1 MSERDMMYGGY
12 YQNIPGNI
20 SYGNFGYQGM
30 PGSLMPMQGMM
41 PNNQYIMNND
51 SNNIIARQ
59 NASTSSSETY
69 ISAVPIGANRLVI
82 SALYGN
88 ADIFHCVTNFTEL
101 SDGSIDTAR
110 HNFPLYQ
117 I

>member
-51 SNNIIARQ
+51 SCLLY
-59 NASTSSSETY
+59 TSPS
-69 ISAVPIGANRLVI
+69 PR
-82 SALYGN
+82 
-88 ADIFHCVTNFTEL
+88 
-101 SDGSIDTAR
+101 DTT
-110 HNFPLYQ
+110 
-117 I
+117 

>member
-41 PNNQYIMNND
+41 PNNQYIMNNY
-51 SNNIIARQ
+51 SNNIIARINSLESRVKALEQ
-59 NASTSSSETY
+59 RVNGNISSDDNS
-69 ISAVPIGANRLVI
+69 
-82 SALYGN
+82 LYM
-88 ADIFHCVTNFTEL
+88 L
-101 SDGSIDTAR
+101 
-110 HNFPLYQ
+110 
-117 I
+117 

>member
-1 MSERDMMYGGY
+1 MMYGGY

-51 SNNIIARQ
+51 SNNID
-59 NASTSSSETY
+59 NTTT
-69 ISAVPIGANRLVI
+69 
-82 SALYGN
+82 LY
-88 ADIFHCVTNFTEL
+88 
-101 SDGSIDTAR
+101 
-110 HNFPLYQ
+110 
-117 I
+117 

>member
-51 SNNIIARQ
+51 SNNIIARINSLESRVKALEQ
-59 NASTSSSETY
+59 RVNDNISSDDNS
-69 ISAVPIGANRLVI
+69 
-82 SALYGN
+82 LYM
-88 ADIFHCVTNFTEL
+88 L
-101 SDGSIDTAR
+101 
-110 HNFPLYQ
+110 
-117 I
+117 

>member
-41 PNNQYIMNND
+41 PYNQYIMNND
-51 SNNIIARQ
+51 SNNIIARINSLESRVKALEQ
-59 NASTSSSETY
+59 RVNGNISSDDNS
-69 ISAVPIGANRLVI
+69 
-82 SALYGN
+82 LYM
-88 ADIFHCVTNFTEL
+88 L
-101 SDGSIDTAR
+101 
-110 HNFPLYQ
+110 
-117 I
+117 